1 MDKADI
7 AAITDWTVQR
17 GLAGDDEIAL
27 LHGFCERCVDAG
39 ARDHARDRDHRHAS
53 SGL

>member
-1 MDKADI
+1 MNDADI
-7 AAITDWTVQR
+7 AAIADWIVQR

-27 LHGFCERCVDAG
+27 LHGFCERCVAG
-39 ARDHARDRDHRHAS
+39 LADHARHSDHRHAA